1 MNKHLLVNDSFNQRP
16 VYNNS
21 YVHQETYKPVV
32 RISAAPPQLHRQS
45 SRGRNWDADSQSRG
59 DRDYSNNTIQMLGDS
74 EYESGRD
81 SRVSLVQPTTS
92 VFTDLDNSH
101 YSTIMNQER
110 NPEVL
115 RDFYKEFCDAVRK
128 TR

>member
-1 MNKHLLVNDSFNQRP
+1 
-16 VYNNS
+16 
-21 YVHQETYKPVV
+21 
-32 RISAAPPQLHRQS
+32 
-45 SRGRNWDADSQSRG
+45 
-59 DRDYSNNTIQMLGDS
+59 MLGDS

-81 SRVSLVQPTTS
+81 SIVSLVQPTTT

>member
-1 MNKHLLVNDSFNQRP
+1 LLVNDSFNQRP

-21 YVHQETYKPVV
+21 FVSNNQETYKPLV
-32 RISAAPPQLHRQS
+32 RIVAAPPQLHRQI
-45 SRGRNWDADSQSRG
+45 SRGRNRDVDSQSRG
-59 DRDYSNNTIQMLGDS
+59 ERDYSNNTIQMLGDS

-81 SRVSLVQPTTS
+81 SRVSLVQPTTT

-115 RDFYKEFCDAVRK
+115 KDFYREFCEAVRK